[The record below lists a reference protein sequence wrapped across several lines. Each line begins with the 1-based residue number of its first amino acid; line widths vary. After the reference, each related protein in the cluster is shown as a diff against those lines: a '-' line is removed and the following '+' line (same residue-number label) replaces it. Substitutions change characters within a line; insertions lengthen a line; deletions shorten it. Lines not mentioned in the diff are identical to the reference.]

1 MEILVGLVVLAG
13 FAYLAVKRHSRTET
27 EAKAPETTEVP
38 YKVEVAPVIVTAAP
52 PKAEAPVV
60 ETTVAEAPAEKPAK
74 AKKPKAAAIK
84 AKPKAEPV
92 AKDSKPKAVKKPRT
106 LKVVK

>member
-13 FAYLAVKRHSRTET
+13 FAYLAVKRRSRTET
-27 EAKAPETTEVP
+27 EAKAPETTEAP
-38 YKVEVAPVIVTAAP
+38 QKIEVAPVIVTAQP
-52 PKAEAPVV
+52 PKAEVAQPVV
-60 ETTVAEAPAEKPAK
+60 EAPAVQPAK

-92 AKDSKPKAVKKPRT
+92 AKDSKPKAVKKPKT